1 MSQLRRIV
9 LLRHGDTVGDSRARF
24 HGSGDVPLSPEGRRQ
39 VQEAAQALRR
49 EVFDLVVA
57 SPLQRSWQSAWLA
70 AGGAPVRLEADFREI
85 HFGRWEGM
93 TAQEIE
99 ASDPTLYRDWLAEA
113 KGFEYPSGEPLDGF
127 HERIERGVERL
138 QTSGAA
144 HVGAAHVLAVL
155 HKGVIRKIVEHL
167 VGEPLESGVP
177 ELGHAVSISR
187 SPDGSWFVGRHSSN
201 PKGLAQLA

>member
-144 HVGAAHVLAVL
+144 HVLAVL

>member
-9 LLRHGDTVGDSRARF
+9 LLRHGDTVGDSRTRF
-24 HGSGDVPLSPEGRRQ
+24 HGSGDVALSLEGRHQ
-39 VQEAAQALRR
+39 VQEAAHALRT

-99 ASDPTLYRDWLAEA
+99 ASDPTLYRDWQAKA
-113 KGFEYPSGEPLDGF
+113 KGFEYPSGEPLDSF
-127 HERIERGVERL
+127 HARIVRGVDRL
-138 QTSGAA
+138 QAS
-144 HVGAAHVLAVL
+144 GAAHVLAVL
-155 HKGVIRKIVEHL
+155 HKGVIRKIAEHL
-167 VGEPLESGVP
+167 VGEPLESGTP
-177 ELGHAVSISR
+177 ELGQAVSVTR
-187 SPDGSWFVGRHSSN
+187 RPDGSWFEGRHGSN
-201 PKGLAQLA
+201 PEGLARPA

>member
-9 LLRHGDTVGDSRARF
+9 LLRHGDTVGDSRTRF
-24 HGSGDVPLSPEGRRQ
+24 HGSGDVALSPEGRRQ
-39 VQEAAQALRR
+39 VQEAAHALRT

-99 ASDPTLYRDWLAEA
+99 ASDPTLYRDWQAKA
-113 KGFEYPSGEPLDGF
+113 KGFEYPSGEPLDSF

-138 QTSGAA
+138 QAS
-144 HVGAAHVLAVL
+144 GAAHVLAVL
-155 HKGVIRKIVEHL
+155 HKGVIRKIAEHL

-177 ELGHAVSISR
+177 ELGHAVSVSR
-187 SPDGSWFVGRHSSN
+187 NPDGSWFVGRHGSN
-201 PKGLAQLA
+201 PEGLAQLA

>member
-1 MSQLRRIV
+1 MSKLRRIV
-9 LLRHGDTVGDSRARF
+9 LLRHGDTVGDSRTRF
-24 HGSGDVPLSPEGRRQ
+24 HGSGDVALSAEGRRQ
-39 VQEAAQALRR
+39 VQEAARALRT

-70 AGGAPVRLEADFREI
+70 AGGAPVRIEADFREI

-99 ASDPTLYRDWLAEA
+99 ASDPTLYRDWQAKA
-113 KGFEYPSGEPLDGF
+113 KGFEYPSGEPLDSFYG
-127 HERIERGVERL
+127 RIVRGVERL
-138 QTSGAA
+138 QASGAT
-144 HVGAAHVLAVL
+144 HVLAVL

-167 VGEPLESGVP
+167 VGEPLESGIP

-187 SPDGSWFVGRHSSN
+187 RPDGSWFVGRRGSN
-201 PKGLAQLA
+201 PEGLDQPA